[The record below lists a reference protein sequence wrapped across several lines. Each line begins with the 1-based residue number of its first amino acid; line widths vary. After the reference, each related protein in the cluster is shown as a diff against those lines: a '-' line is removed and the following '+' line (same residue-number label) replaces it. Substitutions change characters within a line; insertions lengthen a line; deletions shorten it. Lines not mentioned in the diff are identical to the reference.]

1 MAQRQRIVISE
12 FMDAGAVAVL
22 QQRFDTVYDPG
33 LVERR
38 NDLLDLLGDANALIV
53 RNRTRVDRG
62 LLDVAPQLKVIG
74 RLGVGLDN
82 IDLASC
88 EGRGLKVIPAIGANA
103 LAVAEYVIATAM
115 LLLRGAYTSTGAVA
129 AGQWPR
135 ASVSNG
141 REIAG
146 KTLGIIGFGSIG
158 RVTGKLAR
166 AVGMEVI
173 GFHAPIAGDAPIWNE
188 ERTTSHHFDEVLR
201 QADVVTLHV
210 PLTAATRNL
219 IDRGELA

>member
-1 MAQRQRIVISE
+1 MAQRQRIIISE

-103 LAVAEYVIATAM
+103 LAVAE
-115 LLLRGAYTSTGAVA
+115 
-129 AGQWPR
+129 
-135 ASVSNG
+135 
-141 REIAG
+141 
-146 KTLGIIGFGSIG
+146 
-158 RVTGKLAR
+158 
-166 AVGMEVI
+166 
-173 GFHAPIAGDAPIWNE
+173 
-188 ERTTSHHFDEVLR
+188 
-201 QADVVTLHV
+201 
-210 PLTAATRNL
+210 
-219 IDRGELA
+219 